1 MYIQNVTWIVHM
13 TDRLAENSRRYGM
26 EINVKRTEVMR
37 ISRQPSPAQMMVD
50 EKHLENVDI

>member
-1 MYIQNVTWIVHM
+1 M